1 MHAWPLSGDYVRSP
15 YWWMIRVLFLTSLPF
30 ACIKKE
36 QRKALSLKM
45 LYTLPFDLEMCF
57 VITLPE
63 VVLFGL
69 LQPSA
74 QERIL
79 DKETGKEQY
88 RGTNQVPTT
97 LLIVHHCDECNIAP
111 ALKKYILLE
120 QVVNRHPNKKGQ

>member
-1 MHAWPLSGDYVRSP
+1 MASQWRLREKPLLVDDQSAISH
-15 YWWMIRVLFLTSLPF
+15 VLTICLHQ
-30 ACIKKE
+30 KE

-69 LQPSA
+69 LQTSA

-111 ALKKYILLE
+111 ALKNIYTLGTGGK
-120 QVVNRHPNKKGQ
+120 

>member
-1 MHAWPLSGDYVRSP
+1 MASQWRLREKPLLVDDQSAISH
-15 YWWMIRVLFLTSLPF
+15 VLTICLHQ
-30 ACIKKE
+30 KE

>member
-1 MHAWPLSGDYVRSP
+1 MASQWRLREKPLLVDDQSAISH
-15 YWWMIRVLFLTSLPF
+15 VLTICLHQ
-30 ACIKKE
+30 KE

-69 LQPSA
+69 LQTSA

>member
-1 MHAWPLSGDYVRSP
+1 MASQWRLREKPLLADDQSAISH
-15 YWWMIRVLFLTSLPF
+15 VLTICLHQ
-30 ACIKKE
+30 KE

-69 LQPSA
+69 LQTSA